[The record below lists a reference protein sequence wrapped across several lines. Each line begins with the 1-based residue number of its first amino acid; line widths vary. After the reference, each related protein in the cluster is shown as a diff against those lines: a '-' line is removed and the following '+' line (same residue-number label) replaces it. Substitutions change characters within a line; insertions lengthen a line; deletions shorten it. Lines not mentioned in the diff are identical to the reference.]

1 MRRYLINRF
10 VTVNL
15 LNICSMYNLFKQQ
28 SFKSLTH
35 LYNEI
40 TFLKVTLVK

>member
-1 MRRYLINRF
+1 MRRYLISSC
-10 VTVNL
+10 VSVNL

-40 TFLKVTLVK
+40 TSWKVTLVK